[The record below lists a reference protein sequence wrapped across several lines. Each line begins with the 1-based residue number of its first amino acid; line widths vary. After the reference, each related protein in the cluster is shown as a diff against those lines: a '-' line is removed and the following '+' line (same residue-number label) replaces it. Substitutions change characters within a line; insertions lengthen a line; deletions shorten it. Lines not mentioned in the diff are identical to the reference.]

1 MTGFAVGAGKQAG
14 KTIAKISDFATLLHR
29 YFATT
34 YRKMPS
40 EKNYPLATSLL
51 RYNLPKNGLRKKIP
65 PRYIATS
72 LQPPEKWPPEK
83 KYPLA
88 TSLLRYNLPKTGL

>member
-51 RYNLPKNGLRKKIP
+51 RYNLWKMVSEKN
-65 PRYIATS
+65 YVAM
-72 LQPPEKWPPEK
+72 
-83 KYPLA
+83 
-88 TSLLRYNLPKTGL
+88 

>member
-14 KTIAKISDFATLLHR
+14 KTIAKISDFTTLLHR

-34 YRKMPS
+34 YRKMAS

-51 RYNLPKNGLRKKIP
+51 RYNLWKM
-65 PRYIATS
+65 AS
-72 LQPPEKWPPEK
+72 EK

-88 TSLLRYNLPKTGL
+88 TSLLRYNLQKNGL